1 MTGREA
7 VARIGVLMAASF
19 VDMVG
24 FAMVLPLLPFY
35 AGDMGATP
43 FLIGVLVAAHPF
55 AQVATAPLWG
65 RLSDRWGR
73 RPVILLGL
81 SVAAVSYLLFGL
93 AHALWVL
100 LLSRLVQGAGGGI
113 TGVIQAYVSD
123 SVQPRDRG
131 KALGWLTAATS
142 AGVMVGPVVGSLAT
156 RIAQEAPGLIA
167 AGLAIL
173 NVAFAWKLLKEPVV
187 ERHHGPRRS
196 VRRAL
201 AEVFRHPG
209 APAHRMIWIYAAG
222 MMAFMAMN
230 SMLALFLG
238 SRFGVTEGTVGYFYL
253 YVGAISVLMRAGVL
267 GPLFTR
273 LGEIRVLQLGALA
286 LAVGQALLPL
296 STNLWVLAAVIAL
309 MPIGTS
315 MLFPATSSQ
324 VSHHAPP
331 GHVGQ
336 ALGVQQAIGGV
347 ARMLGPIW
355 AGAAFQH
362 LGFEWPFWLAAMLMV
377 GALVIAL
384 GAVPDGGN
392 EEPARAVVAEA
403 AGRPVDTG
411 GSV

>member
-7 VARIGVLMAASF
+7 VSRIGVLMGALF

-35 AGDMGATP
+35 ATDMGASP
-43 FLIGVLVAAHPF
+43 FLVGLLVAAHPF
-55 AQVATAPLWG
+55 AQVAVAPLWG

-73 RPVILLGL
+73 RPVILLGMTMGA
-81 SVAAVSYLLFGL
+81 VAYLLFGL

-113 TGVIQAYVSD
+113 IGVIQAYVSD
-123 SVQPRDRG
+123 SVSPRDRA
-131 KALGWLTAATS
+131 KALGWLSAATS

-167 AGLAIL
+167 AALAFV
-173 NVAFAWKLLKEPVV
+173 NVAFAWKLLKEPEV
-187 ERHHGPRRS
+187 ERHTGPRRPLG
-196 VRRAL
+196 RAL
-201 AEVFRHPG
+201 GEVFLHPL

-230 SMLALFLG
+230 SMLALYLG
-238 SRFGVTEGTVGYFYL
+238 DRFGVTEATIGYFYL
-253 YVGAISVLMRAGVL
+253 YVGAISVLMRGGVL
-267 GPLFTR
+267 GPLITR
-273 LGEIRVLQLGALA
+273 FGEIRVLQLGALA
-286 LAVGQALLPL
+286 LALGQALLPL
-296 STNLWVLAAVIAL
+296 ATHLLVLAAVIAL

-315 MLFPATSSQ
+315 LLFPATSSQ
-324 VSHHAPP
+324 VSHHAPV

-362 LGFEWPFWLAAMLMV
+362 LGLAWPFWLAAILMLA
-377 GALVIAL
+377 ALGMAL
-384 GAVPDGGN
+384 GASDGGN
-392 EEPARAVVAEA
+392 VEPAEAVVPG
-403 AGRPVDTG
+403 GRPSG
-411 GSV
+411 

>member
-7 VARIGVLMAASF
+7 FARIGVLMGAGF

-24 FAMVLPLLPFY
+24 LSMVLPLLPFY
-35 AGDMGATP
+35 STDMGASP
-43 FLIGVLVAAHPF
+43 FVVGLLVAAHPF

-65 RLSDRWGR
+65 RLSDRLGR

-81 SVAAVSYLLFGL
+81 SMAAVAYLLFGL
-93 AHALWVL
+93 AHELWVL

-123 SVQPRDRG
+123 SVAPRDRG

-156 RIAQEAPGLIA
+156 RVAQELPGLLA
-167 AGLAIL
+167 AGLAFL
-173 NVAFAWKLLKEPVV
+173 NVAFAWKLLKEPAA
-187 ERHHGPRRS
+187 ERHVGPRRS
-196 VRRAL
+196 LGRAL
-201 AEVFRHPG
+201 VEVFLHPLE
-209 APAHRMIWIYAAG
+209 PAHRMVWIYAAG

-230 SMLALFLG
+230 SMLALYLG
-238 SRFGVTEGTVGYFYL
+238 ERFGVTEHTVGYFYL
-253 YVGAISVLMRAGVL
+253 YVGAISVLMRGGVL

-286 LAVGQALLPL
+286 LALGQALLPL
-296 STNLWVLAAVIAL
+296 STHLVTLAVVIAL

-324 VSHHAPP
+324 VSHHAPA

-336 ALGVQQAIGGV
+336 ALGVQQAIGGG

-355 AGAAFQH
+355 AGAAFQQMGH
-362 LGFEWPFWLAAMLMV
+362 AWPFWSAALLMV
-377 GALVIAL
+377 AALTMAL
-384 GAVPDGGN
+384 GAHDGGN
-392 EEPARAVVAEA
+392 EGPAEA
-403 AGRPVDTG
+403 VLPGGRTPG
-411 GSV
+411 

>member
-7 VARIGVLMAASF
+7 FARIGVLMGAGF

-35 AGDMGATP
+35 ATRMGASA
-43 FLIGVLVAAHPF
+43 FVVGFLVAAHPF

-81 SVAAVSYLLFGL
+81 SMATVAYLLFGL
-93 AHALWVL
+93 ATELWLL

-123 SVQPRDRG
+123 SVEPKDRA
-131 KALGWLTAATS
+131 KALGWLTAMTS

-156 RIAQEAPGLIA
+156 RVSHQLPGLLA

-173 NVAFAWKLLKEPVV
+173 NVAFAWRLLHEPAR
-187 ERHHGPRRS
+187 EHHHGPRRS
-196 VRRAL
+196 LGRAL
-201 AEVFRHPG
+201 VEVFLHPG
-209 APAHRMIWIYAAG
+209 TPAHRMIWIYAAG

-230 SMLALFLG
+230 SMLALYLG
-238 SRFGVTEGTVGYFYL
+238 DRIGVTERTIGYFYL
-253 YVGAISVLMRAGVL
+253 YVGAISVLMRGGVL

-273 LGEIRVLQLGALA
+273 LGEIRVLQLGALSLA
-286 LAVGQALLPL
+286 LGQALLPL
-296 STNLWVLAAVIAL
+296 STHLVMLAVVIAL

-324 VSHHAPP
+324 VSHHAPA

-362 LGFEWPFWLAAMLMV
+362 LGQAWPFWLAAILMLA
-377 GALVIAL
+377 ALVIAL
-384 GAVPDGGN
+384 GARPHSGN
-392 EEPARAVVAEA
+392 EQPVGTVVPEA
-403 AGRPVDTG
+403 AGARVDTRR
-411 GSV
+411 SV